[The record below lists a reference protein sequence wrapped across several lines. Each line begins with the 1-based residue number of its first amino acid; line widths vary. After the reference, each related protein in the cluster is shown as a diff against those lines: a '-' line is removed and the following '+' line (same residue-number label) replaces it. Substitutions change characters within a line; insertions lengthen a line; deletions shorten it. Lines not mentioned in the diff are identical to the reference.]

1 MSDGFDGFADSAAQ
15 TNIGFFD
22 HAKECVVVDG
32 LEAALVGIRALQE
45 SQLLEHQRT
54 RHLVA
59 GLLSCD
65 SLDDAC
71 EDGDMPSIG
80 SLCDDVGTTAWN
92 ECKSAM
98 DRATGALAAFSLAA
112 QRFCSIPTND
122 ESVGDVEIECVAEVE
137 ARKVETLQHTAD
149 KLGVDSNR
157 LLVTS
162 AMRREIV
169 GDAYARG
176 GTELIDKLLK
186 VLHADRANQVGGELS
201 ELELEMLRQV
211 RAGAFAEADELRG
224 LVAPKQGVKKMR
236 KRRKGV

>member
-1 MSDGFDGFADSAAQ
+1 M
-15 TNIGFFD
+15 
-22 HAKECVVVDG
+22 
-32 LEAALVGIRALQE
+32 
-45 SQLLEHQRT
+45 
-54 RHLVA
+54 
-59 GLLSCD
+59 
-65 SLDDAC
+65 
-71 EDGDMPSIG
+71 
-80 SLCDDVGTTAWN
+80 
-92 ECKSAM
+92 
-98 DRATGALAAFSLAA
+98 
-112 QRFCSIPTND
+112 
-122 ESVGDVEIECVAEVE
+122 AEVE

-186 VLHADRANQVGGELS
+186 VLHADCANQVGGEFS
-201 ELELEMLRQV
+201 ELELEMLRLV